1 VLVLPFI
8 RGRTLLSE
16 LAASPSSILKI
27 TTCNHCPRDDDYQTV
42 SGLFNTLQ
50 SLRTVEFLIR
60 THSKYHTA
68 PSDETLI
75 KIGERIMLRIQ
86 SERWVYSLEL
96 ARDVV
101 MLTAI
106 GRVSVLGNTSS
117 SAMSVVW
124 QAWRHRYRP
133 REYQPYLTYPRRSSI
148 PFGRAYSITHASV
161 FTFGTVSSTWCAAC
175 SW

>member
-1 VLVLPFI
+1 MLPFI

-27 TTCNHCPRDDDYQTV
+27 STWNHCPRDDDYQTV

-60 THSKYHTA
+60 THSKFQTA
-68 PSDETLI
+68 PSDETLMR
-75 KIGERIMLRIQ
+75 IGERIRLRIQ
-86 SERWVYSLEL
+86 GERWVRSLEL

-101 MLTAI
+101 MLTAV

-124 QAWRHRYRP
+124 QAWQYRYHP

-148 PFGRAYSITHASV
+148 TFGRAYSITHVSV
-161 FTFGTVSSTWCAAC
+161 FTIGTVFST
-175 SW
+175 